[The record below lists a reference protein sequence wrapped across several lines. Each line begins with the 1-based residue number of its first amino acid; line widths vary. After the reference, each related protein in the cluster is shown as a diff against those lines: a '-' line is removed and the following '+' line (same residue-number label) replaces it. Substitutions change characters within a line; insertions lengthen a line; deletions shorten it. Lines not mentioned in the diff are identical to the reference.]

1 MLADFEAAPRSD
13 ADAIGEFPFL
23 RPDGTFRQVVMAA
36 TPLHN
41 ADRKTAGYV
50 GSITDVTELK
60 KAEAEHLRLE
70 DRLQQARRL
79 ESLGVLGRGAHDFN
93 NLLVGVLG
101 NAALALGELAPGSA
115 ARCSIEQVELAAR
128 RAAELTRQMLAYSG
142 KDRPVVAPV
151 DLAELVRELAGLYG
165 AAIGAGIELRLD
177 LPEGLPAV
185 EGDATQLRQVIMNLI
200 VNAGE
205 PMAGGPSVVTAELA
219 LAVVD
224 AAALVRLDAGT
235 EIAVGPYLALRVTDT
250 GNGMSEATRARI
262 FEPFFTT
269 KFTGRGLGLAA
280 SLGIVRGHG
289 GGLEVDSVEGRGTTF
304 TVYLPPV
311 APVAPVAAATPVAAG
326 VPAAGAGSPVAQLTG
341 TVLLIEDDEGV
352 RSVARRILESAS
364 LEVVAAVDGAAAI
377 EAVEADPGRIV
388 AVVIHYAATFLAG
401 AALVTALRERD
412 VAAPLVVTSGRPLE
426 VGALLPA
433 YQGVVGF
440 LQKPFGQAE
449 LVAAVRDVLERSGS
463 GPGSAQA
470 SG

>member
-1 MLADFEAAPRSD
+1 MLADFEAAHRSD

-23 RPDGTFRQVVMAA
+23 RPDGTVSQVVMAA

-50 GSITDVTELK
+50 GSITDATELK

-269 KFTGRGLGLAA
+269 KITGRGLGLAA

>member
-1 MLADFEAAPRSD
+1 
-13 ADAIGEFPFL
+13 
-23 RPDGTFRQVVMAA
+23 
-36 TPLHN
+36 
-41 ADRKTAGYV
+41 
-50 GSITDVTELK
+50 
-60 KAEAEHLRLE
+60 
-70 DRLQQARRL
+70 
-79 ESLGVLGRGAHDFN
+79 
-93 NLLVGVLG
+93 
-101 NAALALGELAPGSA
+101 
-115 ARCSIEQVELAAR
+115 
-128 RAAELTRQMLAYSG
+128 
-142 KDRPVVAPV
+142 
-151 DLAELVRELAGLYG
+151 
-165 AAIGAGIELRLD
+165 
-177 LPEGLPAV
+177 
-185 EGDATQLRQVIMNLI
+185 MNLI

-205 PMAGGPSVVTAELA
+205 AMAGSPGVVTVELA

-235 EIAVGPYLALRVTDT
+235 EIAFSPYLALRVTDT

-401 AALVTALRERD
+401 AALVTALRERG
-412 VAAPLVVTSGRPLE
+412 VAAPLVVTSGRPLK